1 MKKLL
6 ILAFVSIFLTTH
18 AYAVD
23 CSDYKT
29 FSHKW
34 NMCKIGSL
42 DKLGDTSP
50 DKAEK
55 KGKIG
60 NFFQKIK
67 NFGGENIGEPG

>member
-1 MKKLL
+1 MKNLL
-6 ILAFVSIFLTTH
+6 ILTFISIFLATH

-42 DKLGDTSP
+42 DKLGDSSP
-50 DKAEK
+50 NKTEK

-60 NFFQKIK
+60 NFLQKIK
-67 NFGGENIGEPG
+67 NYGCKNIGEPG

>member
-6 ILAFVSIFLTTH
+6 ILTFTSIFLATH

-34 NMCKIGSL
+34 NMCKLGSL
-42 DKLGDTSP
+42 DNLGDSSN
-50 DKAEK
+50 KSEK